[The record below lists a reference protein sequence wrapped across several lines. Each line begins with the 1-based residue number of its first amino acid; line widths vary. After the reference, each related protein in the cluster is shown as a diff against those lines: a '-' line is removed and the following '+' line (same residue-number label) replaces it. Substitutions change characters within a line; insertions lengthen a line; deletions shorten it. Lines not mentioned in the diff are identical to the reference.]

1 MTSLLVLETFPAI
14 FTEEQ
19 HLGFFKDEK
28 CTDFEHPKQMLT
40 WHKKKCFEMP
50 FKTALQIYTKYKN
63 IKLNFKKQA

>member
-1 MTSLLVLETFPAI
+1 MLVLETFPAI

-40 WHKKKCFEMP
+40 C
-50 FKTALQIYTKYKN
+50 
-63 IKLNFKKQA
+63 